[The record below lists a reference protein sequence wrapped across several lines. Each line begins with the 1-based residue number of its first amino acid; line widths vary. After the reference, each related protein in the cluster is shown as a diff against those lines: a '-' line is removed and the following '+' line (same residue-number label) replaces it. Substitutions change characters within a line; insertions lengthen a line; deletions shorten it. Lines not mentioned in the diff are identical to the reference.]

1 MNFRVKSF
9 VLMLYCVIV
18 LIASNSPAIAQRDAT
33 VTDKTS
39 RFKEAI
45 DAFVEA
51 DKTNPPPK
59 HSILFIGSSIFRQWT
74 NLKEQMAPLPVFNR
88 AFGGSQTAD
97 ILEHMVSVVL
107 PYEPKVI
114 VYYCGSNDVNAKKS
128 ATEIADRFK
137 EFVERV
143 GKQLPQTKILY
154 VSINRAPQKQAKWD
168 VVDDANRQIQAYCDR
183 NQQLGFIDVNPAL
196 FDKNGNPRIEL
207 YRDDKLHFLEP
218 AYEAFTAII
227 KPVVAKTW
235 ASVQSAAVLVAAP
248 ADEGELGT
256 HGFAPSGDVRIHYV
270 TKGEGPLV
278 VMIHGFPDFWYTWRK
293 QMPALAEKFQV
304 VAIDQRGY
312 NLSDQPIGVENY
324 TLDKLVGD
332 VRNVILHFK
341 REQAIVIGHDWGGM
355 VAWQFA
361 MTHPKMTERLVIL
374 NLPHPNGLRREL
386 ANNPEQ
392 QKNSAYAR
400 FFQTQAAASLLKAE
414 TLVEWV
420 KEPDA
425 RAKYVEA
432 MQRSSME
439 GMLNYYKANYPRE
452 PYTVPEDA
460 GPKVQCS
467 VLMIHG
473 LKDKALLP
481 GALNDTWKWLEKDL
495 TLVTVPESEHFVQQD
510 ASETVTRT
518 IVNWLNR

>member
-1 MNFRVKSF
+1 MAPRIQTCISLLF
-9 VLMLYCVIV
+9 VSIV
-18 LIASNSPAIAQRDAT
+18 LTAAVSSSSASPAET
-33 VTDKTS
+33 PTE
-39 RFKEAI
+39 EA
-45 DAFVEA
+45 
-51 DKTNPPPK
+51 
-59 HSILFIGSSIFRQWT
+59 
-74 NLKEQMAPLPVFNR
+74 
-88 AFGGSQTAD
+88 
-97 ILEHMVSVVL
+97 
-107 PYEPKVI
+107 
-114 VYYCGSNDVNAKKS
+114 
-128 ATEIADRFK
+128 
-137 EFVERV
+137 
-143 GKQLPQTKILY
+143 
-154 VSINRAPQKQAKWD
+154 
-168 VVDDANRQIQAYCDR
+168 
-183 NQQLGFIDVNPAL
+183 
-196 FDKNGNPRIEL
+196 
-207 YRDDKLHFLEP
+207 
-218 AYEAFTAII
+218 
-227 KPVVAKTW
+227 
-235 ASVQSAAVLVAAP
+235 
-248 ADEGELGT
+248 ELGT
-256 HGFAPSGDVRIHYV
+256 HGFAQSGDVRIHYV

-278 VMIHGFPDFWYTWRK
+278 VMIHGFPDYWYTWRK
-293 QMPALAEKFQV
+293 QMPALAKNFQV

-312 NLSDQPIGVENY
+312 NQSDQPTGVENY
-324 TLDKLVGD
+324 AMQKLVGD
-332 VRNVILHFK
+332 VENVIKHFN

-400 FFQTQAAASLLKAE
+400 FFQSSAAASMLKAE

-420 KEPDA
+420 KDPDA
-425 RAKYVEA
+425 RKKYVRA

-452 PYTVPEDA
+452 PYTIPEDI

-473 LKDKALLP
+473 LKDKALLA

-518 IVNWLNR
+518 IVSWLNQ